1 MKPPVCVKNGSETDI
16 FEIFYKLQMTV
27 QQVVGTK
34 FQILFVSQ
42 DPNCGE
48 FVEKKSAPHDFDTLK
63 ITRLHQ

>member
-34 FQILFVSQ
+34 FQILFVPQ
-42 DPNCGE
+42 DPNCGD
-48 FVEKKSAPHDFDTLK
+48 FVEKKMHPMTL
-63 ITRLHQ
+63 TL